1 MFASLRTGNQRRDAK
16 RALAVIAMAL
26 AATPAHAQLE
36 RFNARLTD
44 VQTGLIGL
52 GAIIFTIAF
61 LWVAYKMA
69 FDHAKWAEVSRVAF
83 AGIIAGAASPLSI
96 WILG

>member
-1 MFASLRTGNQRRDAK
+1 MFASLRSGGRRRDAK
-16 RALAVIAMAL
+16 RALAIIAMSI

-36 RFNARLTD
+36 KFNARLTD

-61 LWVAYKMA
+61 IWVAYKMA

-83 AGIIAGAASPLSI
+83 AGIVAGSASALSL

>member
-1 MFASLRTGNQRRDAK
+1 MLASLRPSGRRRGAR
-16 RALAVIAMAL
+16 RAFAIIAMAL
-26 AATPAHAQLE
+26 AVTPAHAQLE

-61 LWVAYKMA
+61 IWVAYKMA
-69 FDHAKWAEVSRVAF
+69 FDHAKWNEVSRVAF
-83 AGIIAGAASPLSI
+83 AGILCGSASALSV